1 MCALTKSPE
10 YRKRNGAKE
19 MAIVIDVCEN
29 IEYNLPWCRY
39 VSR

>member
-10 YRKRNGAKE
+10 YRKRNSAKE
-19 MAIVIDVCEN
+19 MAATIGVEN
-29 IEYNLPWCRY
+29 IEYNLPQCRY